1 MIAAEAGFLLLGSQ
15 LGNPQRRPLTPAQ
28 WQTLAHRVEGR
39 PSGPDRELERHD
51 LTALGYGAEEAD
63 HLLELLSEEALLEA
77 CLQRGLDADCY
88 PLTPASP
95 LYPQI
100 LRQKLGWKA
109 PACLWAKGNPVLLER
124 PKAALVGSRALAP
137 ENAHF
142 ARAAGREAA
151 RQGYVLV
158 SGNAR
163 GADQT
168 AQRAAL
174 EAGGAVISVVA
185 DALTDHMPGERE
197 LFLSEN
203 CFDLPF
209 SPIRALSR
217 NPIIHILG
225 EKTFVAQVTPR
236 QGGTWDGTTKNLRQ
250 LWSPVFCF
258 RDGSE
263 GSLLL
268 AQLGAQLIAAEELSD
283 FHRLCPLQESF
294 F

>member
-1 MIAAEAGFLLLGSQ
+1 MIASEIGFLLLGSQ
-15 LGNPQRRPLTPAQ
+15 LGNPQRHPLTPAQ
-28 WQTLAHRVEGR
+28 WQTLANRVEGR
-39 PSGPDRELERHD
+39 PSAPERELERHD
-51 LTALGYGAEEAD
+51 LTALGYGAREAD

-77 CLQRGLDADCY
+77 CLRRGLDVDCY

-95 LYPQI
+95 LYPRI

-109 PACLWAKGNPVLLER
+109 PACLWAKGNPVLLEL
-124 PKAALVGSRALAP
+124 PKVALVGSRALAP
-137 ENAHF
+137 ENAYF
-142 ARAAGREAA
+142 ARIIGREAA
-151 RQGYVLV
+151 KQGYVLV
-158 SGNAR
+158 SGNAH
-163 GADQT
+163 GADQL

-174 EAGGAVISVVA
+174 EAGGPVISVVA
-185 DALTDHMPGERE
+185 DALMDHTPGERE

-225 EKTFVAQVTPR
+225 EKTFVAQVTPQ
-236 QGGTWDGTTKNLRQ
+236 QGGTWDGTAKNLRQ

-263 GSLLL
+263 GSMLL
-268 AQLGAQLIAAEELSD
+268 AQLGAQLIGVEQLADLHQLS
-283 FHRLCPLQESF
+283 FLQESLF
-294 F
+294 